1 MELKVVEKT
10 LGTLAINYEE
20 LKTELQKELEK
31 YKGLVVTEEEIDK
44 AKATR
49 ATLNKVSKMINE
61 RRIAL
66 KQEFLA
72 PYEVIEKQ
80 AQDLTRMI
88 EEVVFSID
96 GQIKLFENRAR
107 EEKMGAIEKIWDRF
121 QYDKVP
127 LSKLMKPEYL
137 NKTFPINKVET
148 LLKDA
153 IDKIDR
159 DLKAIGN
166 LFQDAKESL
175 ELKKKYLTNLDF
187 SAVLQTYDEE
197 KAAERVLSE
206 EEDIHQK
213 IGQYE
218 YILKLEVIGTKK
230 QLQALNT
237 FLKEN
242 KFKYRQLDN
251 EK

>member
-1 MELKVVEKT
+1 MELKVVEKK

-20 LKTELQKELEK
+20 LKTELQNELDK
-31 YKGLVVTEEEIDK
+31 YRGLAVTEEEIDK

-96 GQIKLFENRAR
+96 GQIKLFENKAR
-107 EEKMGAIEKIWDRF
+107 EEKMKAIEKIWDRF
-121 QYDKVP
+121 QYEKVS

-137 NKTFPINKVET
+137 NKTFPINKVEA
-148 LLKDA
+148 LLKEE
-153 IDKIDR
+153 IDKIER

-242 KFKYRQLDN
+242 KYKFRQLEN